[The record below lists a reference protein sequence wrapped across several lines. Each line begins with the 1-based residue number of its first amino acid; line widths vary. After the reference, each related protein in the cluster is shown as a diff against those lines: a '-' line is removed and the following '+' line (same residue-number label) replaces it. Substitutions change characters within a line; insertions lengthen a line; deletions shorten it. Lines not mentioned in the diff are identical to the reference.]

1 MPIIYALVARGTII
15 LAEHAITTGNFATI
29 TQHLLA
35 KIPSSGATAQAA
47 GGSTSSG
54 STHADSRMSYVYD
67 NYMFHYL
74 QRRRVPFAFLED
86 MAARFIETYGDRSQT
101 AISYGLNEYS
111 KAIASL
117 MEEYTHGNGDKVT
130 GLRGEIDQ
138 VKDIMINNIEK
149 VLERGDRIDML
160 VDKTESLSQAS
171 FAFKKRSTVL
181 RRSMWWKNTKL
192 MVLLAA
198 AVALLIFFTVI
209 GSMQAKGDH
218 YDHYTAYPDIVHL
231 SSTHDSLL
239 KYWAAQNTNTDMWL
253 TRQHTLNSVQK
264 VVPPTLT
271 TFTCILKALCLLHIR
286 LNRISLKVKASQSMD
301 EHMA

>member
-1 MPIIYALVARGTII
+1 
-15 LAEHAITTGNFATI
+15 
-29 TQHLLA
+29 
-35 KIPSSGATAQAA
+35 
-47 GGSTSSG
+47 
-54 STHADSRMSYVYD
+54 
-67 NYMFHYL
+67 
-74 QRRRVPFAFLED
+74 

-209 GSMQAKGDH
+209 GSMQAKG
-218 YDHYTAYPDIVHL
+218 
-231 SSTHDSLL
+231 
-239 KYWAAQNTNTDMWL
+239 
-253 TRQHTLNSVQK
+253 
-264 VVPPTLT
+264 
-271 TFTCILKALCLLHIR
+271 
-286 LNRISLKVKASQSMD
+286 
-301 EHMA
+301 

>member
-15 LAEHAITTGNFATI
+15 LAEHAITTGNFTTI

-35 KIPSSGATAQAA
+35 KIPSGSPVSASPSGEGRAA
-47 GGSTSSG
+47 SS
-54 STHADSRMSYVYD
+54 SSKSSSKVPADSRMSYVYD
-67 NYMFHYL
+67 NHMFHYL
-74 QRRRVPFAFLED
+74 QRDGITYMCLTDDQLGRRIPFAFLEEI
-86 MAARFIETYGDRSQT
+86 AKSFVALYGARAQT

-111 KAIASL
+111 KTIAKT
-117 MEEYTHGNGDKVT
+117 MEDYSNGAGDKVA

-181 RRSMWWKNTKL
+181 RRTMWWKNTRL

-198 AVALLIFFTVI
+198 VVLLLLFFTVI
-209 GSMQAKGDH
+209 GS
-218 YDHYTAYPDIVHL
+218 
-231 SSTHDSLL
+231 
-239 KYWAAQNTNTDMWL
+239 
-253 TRQHTLNSVQK
+253 
-264 VVPPTLT
+264 
-271 TFTCILKALCLLHIR
+271 
-286 LNRISLKVKASQSMD
+286 VKW
-301 EHMA
+301 